1 MCYLFNTLVKCHLQE
16 DKSYPETKKLLN
28 SFLRND
34 DGIIRDDYNKCDTK
48 GSQEAV
54 NIGHTFDALC

>member
-34 DGIIRDDYNKCDTK
+34 DGIIRDDYNTCDTK
-48 GSQEAV
+48 GS
-54 NIGHTFDALC
+54 